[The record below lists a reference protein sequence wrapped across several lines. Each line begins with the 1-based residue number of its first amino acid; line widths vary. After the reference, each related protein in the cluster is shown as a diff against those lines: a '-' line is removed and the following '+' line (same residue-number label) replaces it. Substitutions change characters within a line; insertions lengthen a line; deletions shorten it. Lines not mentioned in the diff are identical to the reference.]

1 MYPNDNIYGILQQIQ
16 QHIEQQNHRIKMLED
31 MVDDLKDNYEQ
42 LSKAPK
48 TNIEKIEYKFDQL
61 KIERLDGTL
70 NIGLT
75 PNGGADLLEDFTVNG
90 TNGMNG
96 MNPHT
101 LAPETI
107 QSIQQNVNSY
117 MQNGAL
123 KQLGELEQKY
133 NYPLDDPY
141 RHFILNDIQK
151 QLDQRINY
159 YLNQQKERSPN
170 ASPQELSE
178 EIEQKLKRDIVN
190 GMEAFIK
197 NLPKRT
203 DSS

>member
-1 MYPNDNIYGILQQIQ
+1 
-16 QHIEQQNHRIKMLED
+16 MLEN
-31 MVDDLKDNYEQ
+31 MVDNLKDGYEQ

-70 NIGLT
+70 NIGLN
-75 PNGGADLLEDFTVNG
+75 PNDGADMLQDFTVNG
-90 TNGMNG
+90 TNGMN
-96 MNPHT
+96 PPSI
-101 LAPETI
+101 APETI
-107 QSIQQNVNSY
+107 QSIQQNINSY

-159 YLNQQKERSPN
+159 YINQQTDRSPN

-178 EIEQKLKRDIVN
+178 EIENKLKRDIVN

>member
-1 MYPNDNIYGILQQIQ
+1 MYPQDNIYAILQQMQ
-16 QHIEQQNHRIKMLED
+16 QSIEQQNHRIKMLEN
-31 MVDDLKDNYEQ
+31 MVDELKTTNDE
-42 LSKAPK
+42 LSKTPK

-75 PNGGADLLEDFTVNG
+75 PNGGAEMLDDFTVNG
-90 TNGMNG
+90 NNGLNTNHV
-96 MNPHT
+96 P
-101 LAPETI
+101 PEAI
-107 QSIQQNVNSY
+107 QSIQQNIHSY
-117 MQNGAL
+117 MKNDAI
-123 KQLGELEQKY
+123 KQLGELEKTY

-159 YLNQQKERSPN
+159 YVSQQNSRTPDVPLE
-170 ASPQELSE
+170 ELSRE
-178 EIEQKLKRDIVN
+178 VVTKLRRDIVN
-190 GMEAFIK
+190 GMEAFLK

-203 DSS
+203 DPS